1 MRRLRR
7 DEDGLGAEVDAVRAE
22 LDAERE
28 RYLEL
33 FDFSPVGYVTLD
45 RAGIIRS
52 INLAAAR
59 LFGLERGRLI
69 GFPMVT
75 RVAPP
80 DRRRFLDYL
89 LECRS
94 GAQAPCMELTLGMA
108 GQGTPVQ
115 LLSKAGDTAGSGG
128 GVLMAL
134 VDLTAR
140 EAATL
145 EQRRIE
151 DERRRIA
158 HAHEITRA
166 ESAAKDRFIAVLSH
180 ELRNPLAPILFT
192 IETLERGGLPP
203 DRIAPA
209 LAIIRRS
216 VDLEVRLIDDLL
228 DVSRITHGKLR
239 IERRLTSLHDVVTD
253 VVASTVDL
261 AHDRTPL
268 VIALDATNDR
278 VQGDPARLRQVVSN
292 LLNNALRNTPPGGR
306 ITIATRTDGD
316 DIVLSVSDSGRGI
329 APALLPRIF
338 EPFDQLDAPG
348 SVRGGLGLGLAICRG
363 LVEAHGGRID
373 AASEGPGRGA
383 VFTVR
388 LTTVHAAQPV
398 GPAHEEPP
406 PARRRLRLLVVEDDP
421 DVAGSMSLFLE
432 MRGHEV
438 VIARSVAEAVAL
450 ADATFDVVVSD
461 IGLPDGTG
469 IDVMTNLRKRLPIRG
484 IALSGFGTVADVRRS
499 LDAGFDRHMTKPVDP
514 EDLLAV
520 IEPLAS

>member
-1 MRRLRR
+1 VRGLRR
-7 DEDGLGAEVDAVRAE
+7 DENVLGAEVQAVRAE

-128 GVLMAL
+128 SVLMAL

-140 EAATL
+140 EAAAL

-151 DERRRIA
+151 DERNRVA

-192 IETLERGGLPP
+192 LETLERSGLP

-228 DVSRITHGKLR
+228 DVSRIAHGKLR
-239 IERRLTSLHDVVTD
+239 IERRVVSLHDVVTD

-261 AHDRTPL
+261 ARTRL
-268 VIALDATNDR
+268 VTALDATNDR
-278 VQGDPARLRQVVSN
+278 VQGDPTRLRQVVSN
-292 LLNNALRNTPPGGR
+292 LLSNALRNTPPGGR

-329 APALLPRIF
+329 EPALLARIF
-338 EPFDQLDAPG
+338 EPFDQLDATG

-388 LTTVHAAQPV
+388 LTTVHAAEPV

-406 PARRRLRLLVVEDDP
+406 PAQRRLRLLVVEDDP
-421 DVAGSMSLFLE
+421 DVAESMSLFLE
-432 MRGHEV
+432 ARGHEV
-438 VIARSVAEAVAL
+438 VIARSVAQAVAL
-450 ADATFDVVVSD
+450 ADASFDVVVSD

-499 LDAGFDRHMTKPVDP
+499 LDAGFERHMTKPVDP